1 MSRPRSEANRA
12 GQDARPVLPPGSLT
26 QDPPASLGAVGSAVW
41 KTIVEAGRY
50 QDHDARVLERYCQL
64 HDRRAVLLALVD
76 TEGYVVPGSKQQPT
90 GHPAIRLAHDI
101 EAQMIRLSR
110 CLPSTPKRVPAWGW
124 PPLGMT
130 CLPASR
136 EPESARVTRFIDE
149 DKRRVI
155 RRLRHHPSITC
166 QSADCR
172 SPEVP
177 IPHAMALEI
186 V

>member
-76 TEGYVVPGSKQQPT
+76 TEGYVVPGSRQQPT
-90 GHPAIRLAHDI
+90 GHPASRLAYDI
-101 EAQMIRLSR
+101 EAQMIRLESVLALNPEAR
-110 CLPSTPKRVPAWGW
+110 ARLGLATAGDDLLAGCPAG
-124 PPLGMT
+124 
-130 CLPASR
+130 A
-136 EPESARVTRFIDE
+136 
-149 DKRRVI
+149 
-155 RRLRHHPSITC
+155 
-166 QSADCR
+166 
-172 SPEVP
+172 
-177 IPHAMALEI
+177 
-186 V
+186 